1 VRIEARR
8 RIAGL
13 SVLLPAVLTASLYA
27 QEAAVPRAA
36 KVDEF
41 AASVNCEDVMARLDY
56 FFITL
61 QNEPAAT
68 GLIAVYRKG
77 ENPAGVKR
85 DKIGGHTLTILSR
98 LAPRRFD
105 PGRVDVI
112 HGESNEKPSIEFW
125 LVPAGATPPPVN
137 GVRWSYG
144 LPRLTKPFL
153 LGTEFSDGV
162 GGCNGDSPFLYAEF
176 LKANPGMR
184 GNMVIGASSAA
195 AYRRRAREKLN
206 ELAEM
211 GVARQRLKTFFVRV
225 KPNLLQ
231 ESVEHWLLP

>member
-1 VRIEARR
+1 MRIEARR

-13 SVLLPAVLTASLYA
+13 IVLPAAVLTATLGA
-27 QEAAVPRAA
+27 QEAAAPRAA

-41 AASVNCEDVMARLDY
+41 AASVNCEDVLARLDY
-56 FFITL
+56 FFVTL

-77 ENPAGVKR
+77 ENRAGVKR
-85 DKIGGHTLTILSR
+85 NKVGGHTLTILTR

-105 PGRVDVI
+105 PGRVDII
-112 HGESNEKPSIEFW
+112 HGESDGEPSIEFW
-125 LVPAGATPPPVN
+125 LVPAGAAPPPVN

-153 LGTEFSDGV
+153 LGTEHSDGV
-162 GGCNGDSPFLYAEF
+162 GGCDGDSPALYAEF
-176 LKANPGMR
+176 LKANPAMR
-184 GNMVIGASSAA
+184 GNMVIGASSPA
-195 AYRRRAREKLN
+195 AYRRRAKEKLD
-206 ELAEM
+206 ELAEL
-211 GVARQRLKTFFVRV
+211 GVARRRLRTFFVRV

-231 ESVEHWLLP
+231 ESVEYWLLP